1 MKKLGV
7 AVALAAGT
15 LLMTAPAFAQNQHRQ
30 GQGQG
35 QAIVTVLPA
44 HEGEQAVSV
53 ALQEVKIK
61 LNGKQ
66 ANVTS
71 WTPFRDPDSRLE
83 LVLLIDSG
91 ATRSLGEEMGDIRQF
106 IHETP
111 SNTKMAIAY
120 MEDGRAAFAGPLS
133 SNPAEVERGLH
144 LPAGFPG
151 SSASP
156 YFCLSDLAKNWPST
170 DRTARREVIMISDG
184 VDPYQMQYDPD
195 DPYVQ
200 AAIQDSVHAG
210 LVVHAIYWLSQG
222 RANRSGYE
230 SSAGQNLLLQLCQ
243 STGGKSYWEGMGN
256 PVSFEPYFKDLRR
269 RLKNQYS
276 LSFTSRLDGKP
287 QVQTMK
293 LQLAVSSAK
302 VDAPQ
307 QVLVSPAGG
316 AGE

>member
-15 LLMTAPAFAQNQHRQ
+15 LLMAAPAFAQNQHR
-30 GQGQG
+30 QGQG

-53 ALQEVKIK
+53 ALQDVKVKI
-61 LNGKQ
+61 NGKQ
-66 ANVTS
+66 SSGTS
-71 WTPFRDPDSRLE
+71 WTPLRGPDSRIE

-91 ATRSLGEEMGDIRQF
+91 ASRSLGEEMGELRQF
-106 IHETP
+106 IQETP
-111 SNTKMAIAY
+111 SNTKIAIAY
-120 MEDGRAAFAGPLS
+120 MENGRAAFAGPLS
-133 SNPAEVERGLH
+133 ANPAEVERGLH
-144 LPAGFPG
+144 LPGGFPG

-170 DRTARREVIMISDG
+170 DRAARREVLMISDG
-184 VDPYQMQYDPD
+184 VDPYQMRYDPE

-200 AAIQDSVHAG
+200 AAIQDSVRAG

-222 RANRSGYE
+222 RADRSNYE
-230 SSAGQNLLLQLCQ
+230 NNAGQNLLLQLCQ
-243 STGGKSYWEGMGN
+243 ATGGKSYWEGMGN
-256 PVSFEPYFKDLRR
+256 PVTFEPYFKDLRR
-269 RLKNQYS
+269 RLRNQYS

-287 QVQTMK
+287 EVQTLK
-293 LQLAVSSAK
+293 LQLAVSAAK
-302 VDAPQ
+302 VDAPE